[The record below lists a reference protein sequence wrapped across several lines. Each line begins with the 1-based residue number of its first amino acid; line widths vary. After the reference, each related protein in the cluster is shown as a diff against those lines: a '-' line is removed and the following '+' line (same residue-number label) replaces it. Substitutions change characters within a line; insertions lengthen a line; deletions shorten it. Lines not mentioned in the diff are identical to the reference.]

1 MRELGAARSLLRQT
15 EPMYL
20 LKKQHPQRYLQLEHI
35 LSRTIFDPREAYPG
49 NITKEKRRQ
58 TIAQGLINDIAVA
71 APSRLLTLLD
81 QSAQWQEQQGLTTLD
96 DFDVFKGGVKDS
108 LNNLVQSESIEEIKD
123 QTEDTI
129 KHEKHIF
136 PGTLF
141 KKIKFPGKSTYA
153 ECLTF
158 SSDGKSL
165 VTGSVDGFIEVWNS
179 RNGKLR
185 KDLNYQAEGNMMAM
199 NESVICLAYSQ
210 NGELLVSGS
219 TDGKISVWKVHSGV
233 CKRRISPAHSQGV
246 TTISINRNTTQILS
260 GSYDQLIKI
269 HEIQSGKLLKEFK
282 GHSAFVNNVVYINND
297 NHIISGSSDGI
308 VKVWDV
314 ETSHCL
320 YSINP
325 TINNSSIQ
333 LILPLPSLNNIGTFA
348 ICSKSKQLS
357 IYTEHGDLV
366 KAIPSKN
373 DQNTSDFISAS
384 ASYQGDCVYGLTENG
399 TIYGYNIETGEEIGS
414 VTLPQDMEMISMSS
428 NPNSNLLAIND
439 ANGHVYLLKP

>member
-1 MRELGAARSLLRQT
+1 MSIEIESEDIIRLILQFFKENNLKETYKALEEETSIKLNTVENKEEFIKDIIDGKWDIVLQQVVSLNIPPKSLIDLYEQVILELTEMRELGAARSLLRQT

-49 NITKEKRRQ
+49 NVTKEKRRQ

-96 DFDVFKGGVKDS
+96 NFDVFKGGVKDS
-108 LNNLVQSESIEEIKD
+108 LSNLVQSESMEEIKD
-123 QTEDTI
+123 QTEDNT

-136 PGTLF
+136 PSTIF
-141 KKIKFPGKSTYA
+141 KRIKFPGKSTYA

-158 SSDGKSL
+158 SPDGQSL

-219 TDGKISVWKVHSGV
+219 TDGKISVWKIHSGV

-246 TTISINRNTTQILS
+246 TTISINRNATQILS

-282 GHSAFVNNVVYINND
+282 GHSAFVNNVVYINDD
-297 NHIISGSSDGI
+297 NHIISGSSDGVVKVINKYNNVGHFYINNYNIYI
-308 VKVWDV
+308 VKD
-314 ETSHCL
+314 
-320 YSINP
+320 
-325 TINNSSIQ
+325 NN
-333 LILPLPSLNNIGTFA
+333 NVN
-348 ICSKSKQLS
+348 
-357 IYTEHGDLV
+357 
-366 KAIPSKN
+366 
-373 DQNTSDFISAS
+373 
-384 ASYQGDCVYGLTENG
+384 
-399 TIYGYNIETGEEIGS
+399 
-414 VTLPQDMEMISMSS
+414 
-428 NPNSNLLAIND
+428 NLLIHYINIRY
-439 ANGHVYLLKP
+439 GI